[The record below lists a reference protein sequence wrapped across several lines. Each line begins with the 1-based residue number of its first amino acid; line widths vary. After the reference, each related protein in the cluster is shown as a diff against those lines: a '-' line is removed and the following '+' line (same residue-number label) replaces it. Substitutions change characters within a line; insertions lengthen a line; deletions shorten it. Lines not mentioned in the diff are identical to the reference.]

1 MGDEGGCPP
10 GGSHAGQHGSQ
21 QGSQRDDSHQDGS
34 HQDDSQQDWRYN
46 PPQDSPLTAPQDSQD
61 SQDER
66 KLKFLI
72 EGKMVETKNAV
83 DFIKPLKDDIKAL
96 DFLLFDMLKDN
107 LPNKL
112 FETLCAIHDLSERYS
127 ENQTEENF
135 KALKNS
141 IYNLE
146 DHYLGTI
153 VNAFGH
159 MCVLSNFAEWA
170 HRGRRRKAFD
180 MSFTPNERIYGSV
193 YETLKGTF
201 HMLIKSGFDIHQIY
215 EQLCNQTIDFVLTT
229 HPTQAI
235 RTSLLKNYIQL
246 AELLLKLDSTDKELY
261 KKKLLYDNLKTYLLA
276 AWKTD
281 VIRRIKPTPI
291 DEAISLVDIVENC
304 IFYRIPNIIRYI
316 DNVFYGYN
324 LPPVKLDSKICL
336 FSSWAGG
343 DRDGN
348 PFVLPETT
356 RYVCYMN
363 KIRGCEL
370 FIPMVE
376 KLIRDLTLHHCTQH
390 FKTYVKLLE
399 DEVSQYIFDPDRKY
413 LAQKFH
419 WFSPFSKSN
428 KSEIYRRALLV
439 VWAKLKSVI
448 QVYKSLISNQPV
460 DPHFEKLMFN
470 SSDEFEEIL
479 MECYKSLCDSGNTLI
494 AEGYLKDVIRNVKIF
509 GLHLM
514 KLDIRQESVK
524 HIQAMDYI
532 CEKLHIGRYSL
543 LSEEERIDFLTEVL
557 QSNRPLIPNNIEQEE
572 DVPSDFLNVIN
583 TFDVCS
589 QIEESALGA
598 YVVSMCN
605 NASDILLVEVFQKEL
620 KKNAQRKTQRV
631 VPLLETIQSL
641 QMSCT
646 ILENLIKNPWYRTH
660 LRTHFDN
667 KQEIMIGYSDS
678 GKDGGRFTS
687 AWELFKAQEK
697 LVHIGKQYSVEVRF
711 FHGRGGSV
719 SRGGGP
725 QHLAI
730 LSQPINTI
738 KNYLRVTI
746 QGEVITQDFCLKG
759 MMLRSIETY
768 ISALLKCSLLKNKVL
783 VKDEWRE
790 LMDEMSQLT
799 TKEYR
804 HVVYE
809 NDDFVK
815 YFRCATPQIEIG
827 KLNLGSRP
835 SKRKQGNVESLRA
848 IPWVFSWTQNRM
860 HLPVWLGIEKL
871 HDYLVERDKL
881 PLLQDMYRNWPF
893 CTSFFNLISMVMAK
907 ASLQI
912 AEEYD
917 VLVPEELK
925 YIGTMLRQKLK
936 KAMELT
942 ALVTNEK
949 TFCDNDLLTKRSIE
963 SRTKWVA
970 VCNLIQIQ
978 ALKRLRERQREWELA
993 QEGGLAAEGVPLHGG
1008 VPSHGGDRPK
1018 GRGDPPTG
1026 AEPLPSRSAPPM
1038 QGHPTCEDHK
1048 LSVSSAKDELESQYG
1063 GPISRKS
1070 SKRIHSYLSRKKSK
1084 LIKNP
1089 KFHPLLESYSSAYL
1103 QSEGENDFFFEDL
1116 RDMGLSYG
1124 RSASK
1129 ANDCTYDEVTKTYID
1144 YTSLNDAL
1152 IVSIKAI
1159 AAGMQNTG

>member
-1 MGDEGGCPP
+1 MEG
-10 GGSHAGQHGSQ
+10 HASNVKCTGKEWKRSNDD
-21 QGSQRDDSHQDGS
+21 DDSKK
-34 HQDDSQQDWRYN
+34 DD
-46 PPQDSPLTAPQDSQD
+46 
-61 SQDER
+61 

-72 EGKMVETKNAV
+72 EGKMVETNDAV

-112 FETLCAIHDLSERYS
+112 FEILCTIHDLSENYS
-127 ENQTEENF
+127 VNPTDENF
-135 KALKNS
+135 NLLKNR
-141 IYNLE
+141 IYSLE
-146 DHYLGTI
+146 DEYLGTI

-159 MCVLSNFAEWA
+159 MCILSNFAEWA
-170 HRGRRRKAFD
+170 HRGRRRKAFEK
-180 MSFTPNERIYGSV
+180 SFTPNDKIYGSV

-201 HMLIKSGFDIHQIY
+201 NILINKGFNINDIY
-215 EQLCNQTIDFVLTT
+215 EQLCNQCIEFVLTT

-246 AELLLKLDSTDKELY
+246 GELLLKLDKTDKELY

-276 AWKTD
+276 SWKTD

-316 DNVFYGYN
+316 DNVLFEYN
-324 LPPVKLDSKICL
+324 MPPLKLTAKICL

-348 PFVLPETT
+348 PYVLPETT

-370 FIPMVE
+370 FIPMIE
-376 KLIRDLTLHHCTQH
+376 NLIRDLTLHHCSQK
-390 FKTYVKLLE
+390 FRNYVKSLE
-399 DEVSQYIFDPDRKY
+399 QDVSDYIFDKDNKY
-413 LAQKFH
+413 LAKKFQ

-428 KSEIYRRALLV
+428 KKEIYRRALLV

-448 QVYKSLISNQPV
+448 HVYKALIARQTV
-460 DPHFEKLMFN
+460 DEDFEKLMFTN
-470 SSDEFEEIL
+470 SDEFEEIL
-479 MECYKSLCDSGNTLI
+479 LECYKSLVDSGNTLI

-514 KLDIRQESVK
+514 KLDIRQESEK
-524 HIQAMDYI
+524 HIIAMNYI
-532 CEKLHIGRYSL
+532 CEKLNIKKYSL
-543 LSEEERIDFLTEVL
+543 LDEEERIKFLTEIL
-557 QSNRPLIPNNIEQEE
+557 QSNRPLIPSNIQQEE
-572 DVPSDFLNVIN
+572 DVPNDFLNVIN

-598 YVVSMCN
+598 YIVSMCN
-605 NASDILLVEVFQKEL
+605 QASDILLVETFQKEM
-620 KKNAQRKTQRV
+620 KKSKQRKTQRV

-641 QMSCT
+641 QTSSI
-646 ILENLIKNPWYRTH
+646 ILENLLKNDWYRNH
-660 LRTHFDN
+660 LSLNFEN

-678 GKDGGRFTS
+678 GKDGGRLTS

-697 LVHIGKQYSVEVRF
+697 LVHIGKKYSIEIRF

-730 LSQPINTI
+730 LSQPIDTI
-738 KNYLRVTI
+738 KNFLRVTI

-768 ISALLKCSLLKNKVL
+768 ISAILKCSLLQNTVLIKN
-783 VKDEWRE
+783 EWRE
-790 LMDEMSQLT
+790 IMDEVSELT
-799 TKEYR
+799 RKEYR
-804 HVVYE
+804 KVVYE
-809 NDDFVK
+809 NKDFVK
-815 YFRCATPQIEIG
+815 YFRSATPQVEIG

-835 SKRKQGNVESLRA
+835 SKRKEGNVESLRA

-860 HLPVWLGIEKL
+860 HLSVWLGIEEVY
-871 HDYLVERDKL
+871 DYLMKNNNKL
-881 PLLQDMYRNWPF
+881 GIIQDMYKNWPF
-893 CTSFFNLISMVMAK
+893 FTSFFNLISMVMAK

-917 VLVPEELK
+917 ILVPKELK
-925 YIGTMLRQKLK
+925 YIGVMLREKLK
-936 KAMELT
+936 KSMDLT
-942 ALVTNEK
+942 FLVTNEK
-949 TFCDNDLLTKRSIE
+949 TFCDNDQLTKRSIE

-978 ALKRLRERQREWELA
+978 ALKRLREREHKMNIMVGRKHAQSSVCCKDGSGNTGSGGNTEEHNPHVSLSHYALLNKKKEDEQNSEQESKKKDNLTSSTKENSNYNHNCNCNSTCHYNSLA
-993 QEGGLAAEGVPLHGG
+993 NSNFIRLSSINTIEKIKY
-1008 VPSHGGDRPK
+1008 RM
-1018 GRGDPPTG
+1018 
-1026 AEPLPSRSAPPM
+1026 SRHS
-1038 QGHPTCEDHK
+1038 T
-1048 LSVSSAKDELESQYG
+1048 S
-1063 GPISRKS
+1063 
-1070 SKRIHSYLSRKKSK
+1070 RIHSYLVRKKSK
-1084 LIKNP
+1084 LMKNP
-1089 KFHPLLESYSSAYL
+1089 KFHPLLVSYSSTNL
-1103 QSEGENDFFFEDL
+1103 QSEPENDILYDEFRGIDYRYE
-1116 RDMGLSYG
+1116 RNS
-1124 RSASK
+1124 SK
-1129 ANDCTYDEVTKTYID
+1129 GNDYTYDEATKKFID